1 MGLLVNQP
9 GYIEFY
15 DGFTNLKL
23 LADIQNK
30 IDDETIKESMKNVG
44 LEPESKVKVKNFSTG
59 MKQKLGIAQAI
70 MENQDLI

>member
-15 DGFTNLKL
+15 DGFTNLKH
-23 LADIQNK
+23 LADILNK
-30 IDDETIKESMKNVG
+30 IDETIKESMKNVR
-44 LEPESKVKVKNFSTG
+44 LEPESKVKVKNYSTG